1 MREFEDNIAN
11 KREHQNFKDDLRRL
25 IDEKETHIIEV
36 NKNVCETRNNEILIE
51 LSQELKVKMASQ
63 NYQENQ
69 TEIQRDYDNVIT
81 QYNR

>member
-11 KREHQNFKDDLRRL
+11 KREHQSFKDDLRRL
-25 IDEKETHIIEV
+25 IEEKEMHIIEV

-63 NYQENQ
+63 SYQ
-69 TEIQRDYDNVIT
+69 
-81 QYNR
+81 